1 VCYSS
6 GIFSRD
12 VVHPGERRV
21 VPSMSETRTEA
32 RPRRWLTPVALVI
45 LRAQNSPGSEL
56 MERIEEFG
64 FEEVSAG
71 TLYRTLR
78 QMEREG
84 LCACEWELAQ
94 EEGTPAR
101 RTYAITPDG
110 VAYLDTW
117 AKACKEYQKVLDSF
131 ARAYTSS
138 ASLRAPE
145 CD

>member
-1 VCYSS
+1 LV
-6 GIFSRD
+6 
-12 VVHPGERRV
+12 
-21 VPSMSETRTEA
+21 SEPRIEA

-45 LRAQNSPGSEL
+45 LRAHNSPGYEL

-84 LCACEWELAQ
+84 LCACEWEPAQ
-94 EEGTPAR
+94 EEGTPAAC

-117 AKACKEYQKVLDSF
+117 SKACKEYQKVLDSF
-131 ARAYTSS
+131 ARAYTSN

-145 CD
+145 ECD